1 MLKFLFGRRRT
12 VSRATVDRLYDQ
24 IVAAARQP
32 ELYSA
37 WNVPDMPLGRFEMV
51 ALHVFLFLRRVRG
64 EEGAI
69 AEVAQELTDEFFRDV
84 EHSIRELGISDP
96 GVPKRMK
103 LLARM
108 FYGRVKAY
116 GDALDA
122 GDTEALSKAL
132 ARNVR
137 PGVEGWAEAA
147 ELAAYVQ
154 NVAAALAAQPSS
166 ALIGGE
172 VRFPAPEPGPRSS

>member
-32 ELYSA
+32 QLYSA
-37 WNVPDMPLGRFEMV
+37 WNVPDTPLGRFEMV
-51 ALHVFLFLRRVRG
+51 GLHMFLFLRRVRG
-64 EEGAI
+64 EEGPI
-69 AEVAQELTDEFFRDV
+69 AEIAQELTDEFFRDV

-122 GDTEALSKAL
+122 NDGVALSQAL

-137 PGVEGWAEAA
+137 PDVEGWAEVS
-147 ELAAYVQ
+147 ELAAYAQ
-154 NVAAALAAQPSS
+154 GAAASLAAQPSS
-166 ALIGGE
+166 ALLGGE
-172 VRFPAPEPGPRSS
+172 VTFPAPEPGTRSS